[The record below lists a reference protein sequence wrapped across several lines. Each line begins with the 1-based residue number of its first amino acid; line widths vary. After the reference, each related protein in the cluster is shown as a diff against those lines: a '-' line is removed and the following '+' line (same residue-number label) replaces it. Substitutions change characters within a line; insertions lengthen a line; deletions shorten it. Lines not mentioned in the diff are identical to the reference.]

1 MMKKP
6 KTVRLPNLLIAGMS
20 RCGTTS
26 LYHYL
31 KEHPDVFMS
40 PVKEPSFFLSQVRPV
55 PENGIGD
62 DEKKYYS
69 DRDDYGRLFERAG
82 NCRAVGE
89 ASSENL
95 YHAEKVIPH
104 IQKHLGNPRIIISLR
119 NPVDRAF
126 SAYTFLISENREFL
140 SFEEGLA
147 QEEKRK
153 RDGWRHIWLY
163 RDAGFYYRGV
173 KAYLENFP
181 EVKVCLFDDL
191 LRDPLSL
198 VQDIFRFL
206 AVDPSFVPDVSA
218 RYKTSG
224 IPRSRRINRLF
235 EEPTRMRSLARGV
248 GKLLLKEDRW
258 IKWRDRLKAR
268 SYGRAQMK
276 PETRRYLEGV
286 YRDDILKLQGLI
298 GRDLRRWLTP
308 GGSDGA

>member
-1 MMKKP
+1 MNERG
-6 KTVRLPNLLIAGMS
+6 TVRLPNFLIVGMS

-31 KEHPDVFMS
+31 KEHPAVFMS
-40 PVKEPSFFLSQVRPV
+40 RVKEPSFFLAQCRPV

-62 DEKKYYS
+62 DWRKYYKTLEE
-69 DRDDYGRLFERAG
+69 YGGLFERAG
-82 NCRAVGE
+82 KYKAIGE

-104 IQKHLGNPRIIISLR
+104 IQEHLGNPKIIISLR

-140 SFEEGLA
+140 SFEEGLR
-147 QEEKRK
+147 QEEKR
-153 RDGWRHIWLY
+153 RADGWRHIWLY
-163 RDAGFYYRGV
+163 RDAGFYFRGV
-173 KAYLENFP
+173 KAYLEKFS

-191 LRDPLSL
+191 HKSPLSL
-198 VQDIFRFL
+198 VQDVYRFL
-206 AVDPSFVPDVSA
+206 GVDPSYIPDVSA

-235 EEPTRMRSLARGV
+235 EEPTRLRSLVRGV
-248 GKLLLKEDRW
+248 GKLLLKEDGW
-258 IKWRDRLKAR
+258 VKWRDRLKAR
-268 SYGRAQMK
+268 SYAEARMK

-286 YRDDILKLQGLI
+286 YRDDILKLQDLI
-298 GRDLRRWLTP
+298 GRDLSPWLSP
-308 GGSDGA
+308 GGSGGA

>member
-1 MMKKP
+1 MTKHG
-6 KTVRLPNLLIAGMS
+6 TVRLPNFLIAGMS

-40 PVKEPSFFLSQVRPV
+40 RVKEPSFFLAQFRPV
-55 PENGIGD
+55 PEGGRGD
-62 DEKKYYS
+62 DKKKYYS
-69 DRDDYGRLFERAG
+69 DFADYCRLFKKAG
-82 NCRAVGE
+82 KSKVVGE

-104 IQKHLGNPRIIISLR
+104 LWKHLGNPKILISLR

-153 RDGWRHIWLY
+153 RDGWRHIWFY

-173 KAYLENFP
+173 KAYLDALS

-191 LRDPLSL
+191 QRDPFSL
-198 VQDIFRFL
+198 VQDIYRFL
-206 AVDPSFVPDVSA
+206 GVDPSFVPDVRA

-224 IPRSRRINRLF
+224 IPRSQRINRLF
-235 EEPTRMRSLARGV
+235 EEPTRLRSLVRGV
-248 GKLLLKEDRW
+248 GKLLLKEDGW
-258 IKWRDRLKAR
+258 IKWRDRFKAR
-268 SYGRAQMK
+268 SYGRAEMK

-286 YRDDILKLQGLI
+286 YRDDILKLQDLI
-298 GRDLRRWLTP
+298 GRDLSSWLSP
-308 GGSDGA
+308 RGSGGE

>member
-1 MMKKP
+1 MEKRR
-6 KTVRLPNLLIAGMS
+6 KTRLPNFLIVGMS

-26 LYHYL
+26 LYQYL

-40 PVKEPSFFLSQVRPV
+40 RVKEPSFFLAQFRPV

-62 DEKKYYS
+62 DEKGYYS
-69 DRDDYGRLFERAG
+69 DLDDYGRLFEKAG

-95 YHAEKVIPH
+95 YHAEKVIPY
-104 IQKHLGNPRIIISLR
+104 IQEYLGAPKIIISLR
-119 NPVDRAF
+119 NPVERAF

-153 RDGWRHIWLY
+153 QAGWRHIWFY
-163 RDAGFYYRGV
+163 QDAGFYSRGV
-173 KAYLENFP
+173 KAYLDNFD

-191 LRDPLSL
+191 RNKPLSL
-198 VQDIFRFL
+198 VQDVFRFL
-206 AVDPSFVPDVSA
+206 DVDPSFAPDVTA

-235 EEPTRMRSLARGV
+235 EEPTRLRGLVRAV
-248 GKLLLKEDRW
+248 GKLMLTEDGW
-258 IKWRDRLKAR
+258 IKWRDRLKAK
-268 SYGRAQMK
+268 SYAKAEMK
-276 PETRRYLEGV
+276 PETRRYLETV
-286 YRDDILKLQGLI
+286 YREDILRLQDLI
-298 GRDLRRWLTP
+298 RRDLSPWLRP
-308 GGSDGA
+308 GDSSGP

>member
-1 MMKKP
+1 MEKHG
-6 KTVRLPNLLIAGMS
+6 TTRLPNFLIVGMG

-40 PVKEPSFFLSQVRPV
+40 RVKEPSFFLAQFRPV

-62 DEKKYYS
+62 DRKKYYK
-69 DRDDYGRLFERAG
+69 DLEEYAGLFAKAG
-82 NCRAVGE
+82 KSKATGE

-95 YHAEKVIPH
+95 YHAERVIPH
-104 IQKHLGNPRIIISLR
+104 IQKYLGNPRIIISLR

-126 SAYTFLISENREFL
+126 SAYTFLVSEDREFL
-140 SFEEGLA
+140 SFEEGLI

-163 RDAGFYYRGV
+163 QDAGFYYRGV
-173 KAYLENFP
+173 KSYLENFA
-181 EVKVCLFDDL
+181 EVKVCLYDDL
-191 LRDPLSL
+191 QKSPLSL
-198 VQDIFRFL
+198 VQDVYRFL
-206 AVDPSFVPDVSA
+206 GVDPSFVPDVGV

-235 EEPTRMRSLARGV
+235 EEPTRLRSLVRGA
-248 GKLLLKEDRW
+248 GKLLLKEDGW

-268 SYGRAQMK
+268 SYAEAWMK
-276 PETRRYLEGV
+276 PETRSYLEGV
-286 YRDDILKLQGLI
+286 FRDDILKLQDLI
-298 GRDLRRWLTP
+298 GRDLSPWLSP
-308 GGSDGA
+308 GGSSGP